1 MDGSVPGGHLEAGL
15 WLGWRSLGKAAPQ
28 RRAAAKRGVLGGKGP
43 PAALPCR
50 PPRLTQQQ
58 GSQPS
63 RGPGKTLRSPVC
75 AGSPCRPH
83 LPVWSL
89 PHCPPSF
96 LHSPSVLLCVSTSGP
111 SPPPLPAG
119 QQPEKQQTPNK
130 RPWESLRKAHGPP
143 AWVKKEL
150 EPLPPSPLEL
160 RSVEWEKS
168 GATIPLVGQD
178 IIDLQTEV

>member
-1 MDGSVPGGHLEAGL
+1 MRP
-15 WLGWRSLGKAAPQ
+15 
-28 RRAAAKRGVLGGKGP
+28 GKGWASRPVCTPLVGPCRSDSGLLPSLPLP
-43 PAALPCR
+43 PALPSAAR
-50 PPRLTQQQ
+50 R
-58 GSQPS
+58 
-63 RGPGKTLRSPVC
+63 
-75 AGSPCRPH
+75 
-83 LPVWSL
+83 
-89 PHCPPSF
+89 
-96 LHSPSVLLCVSTSGP
+96 
-111 SPPPLPAG
+111 

-143 AWVKKEL
+143 AWAKEL

>member
-1 MDGSVPGGHLEAGL
+1 MCGPERLCSQAPHSVL
-15 WLGWRSLGKAAPQ
+15 
-28 RRAAAKRGVLGGKGP
+28 
-43 PAALPCR
+43 
-50 PPRLTQQQ
+50 
-58 GSQPS
+58 
-63 RGPGKTLRSPVC
+63 
-75 AGSPCRPH
+75 GSPCLLH
-83 LPVWSL
+83 LPARSL
-89 PHCPPSF
+89 PDGLPPF
-96 LHSPSVLLCVSTSGP
+96 LHAPSALRLSEWAPTH
-111 SPPPLPAG
+111 PLPTD

>member
-1 MDGSVPGGHLEAGL
+1 MEPAPP
-15 WLGWRSLGKAAPQ
+15 SLGEPGEPAAHQGPSTGPGTKTENVSTLSVSSLE
-28 RRAAAKRGVLGGKGP
+28 RRKSRYAELDFEKIMHTRKRHQDMFQDLNRKLQHAEKDKDVLGPDSK
-43 PAALPCR
+43 
-50 PPRLTQQQ
+50 
-58 GSQPS
+58 
-63 RGPGKTLRSPVC
+63 
-75 AGSPCRPH
+75 
-83 LPVWSL
+83 
-89 PHCPPSF
+89 
-96 LHSPSVLLCVSTSGP
+96 
-111 SPPPLPAG
+111 
-119 QQPEKQQTPNK
+119 PEKQQTPNK

>member
-1 MDGSVPGGHLEAGL
+1 MCHLERL
-15 WLGWRSLGKAAPQ
+15 CSQAPHS
-28 RRAAAKRGVLGGKGP
+28 VL
-43 PAALPCR
+43 
-50 PPRLTQQQ
+50 
-58 GSQPS
+58 
-63 RGPGKTLRSPVC
+63 
-75 AGSPCRPH
+75 GSPCLPH
-83 LPVWSL
+83 LPARPL
-89 PHCPPSF
+89 PHGLLPF
-96 LHSPSVLLCVSTSGP
+96 LHAPSALRLSDWALTC
-111 SPPPLPAG
+111 PLPTG

>member
-1 MDGSVPGGHLEAGL
+1 MCGWERLCSGAPRSVL
-15 WLGWRSLGKAAPQ
+15 
-28 RRAAAKRGVLGGKGP
+28 
-43 PAALPCR
+43 
-50 PPRLTQQQ
+50 
-58 GSQPS
+58 
-63 RGPGKTLRSPVC
+63 
-75 AGSPCRPH
+75 GSPC
-83 LPVWSL
+83 L
-89 PHCPPSF
+89 PHSPAWPLPHGLPPL
-96 LHSPSVLLCVSTSGP
+96 LHSLSALRPSDWAPTR
-111 SPPPLPAG
+111 PLPTG

>member
-1 MDGSVPGGHLEAGL
+1 ML
-15 WLGWRSLGKAAPQ
+15 
-28 RRAAAKRGVLGGKGP
+28 
-43 PAALPCR
+43 
-50 PPRLTQQQ
+50 
-58 GSQPS
+58 
-63 RGPGKTLRSPVC
+63 
-75 AGSPCRPH
+75 GSPCLLH
-83 LPVWSL
+83 LPDGL
-89 PHCPPSF
+89 
-96 LHSPSVLLCVSTSGP
+96 
-111 SPPPLPAG
+111 PPLLHAPSALCLSEWAPTHPLPTD

>member
-1 MDGSVPGGHLEAGL
+1 MA
-15 WLGWRSLGKAAPQ
+15 SLAA
-28 RRAAAKRGVLGGKGP
+28 
-43 PAALPCR
+43 
-50 PPRLTQQQ
+50 
-58 GSQPS
+58 S
-63 RGPGKTLRSPVC
+63 LR
-75 AGSPCRPH
+75 
-83 LPVWSL
+83 
-89 PHCPPSF
+89 
-96 LHSPSVLLCVSTSGP
+96 
-111 SPPPLPAG
+111 PLPTG

-130 RPWESLRKAHGPP
+130 RPWESLRKAHGTP